1 MAFGGWG
8 LCEGK
13 GFILIG
19 PGGWPGPMRREWVK
33 CPWGGVGPMRTESFE
48 WPWGGGGPM
57 RREKVKFFWGGL
69 CEWKGLNKV

>member
-19 PGGWPGPMRREWVK
+19 PGGMAGAYMQGERVK
-33 CPWGGVGPMRTESFE
+33 CPWGEL
-48 WPWGGGGPM
+48 
-57 RREKVKFFWGGL
+57 GL
-69 CEWKGLNKV
+69 CEQKVLNGPGGRGAYVKGMG

>member
-1 MAFGGWG
+1 MTFGGWG

-19 PGGWPGPMRREWVK
+19 PGGMAGAYMRRERVK

-48 WPWGGGGPM
+48 WPWGEGGGY
-57 RREKVKFFWGGL
+57 VKG
-69 CEWKGLNKV
+69 KG